1 MKAVVSLAFG
11 IASSVGVCT
20 AAASIASAVMS
31 SQPHSLASLSVSDL
45 WTTEPVRI
53 DRSKQDYER
62 LPPALS
68 SYVTA
73 PPKAVKTAVVA
84 RHLAP
89 ASIPQANATAGLSTE
104 HVGWCS
110 QRYRTYDPA
119 TNQYLSFSG
128 VTRSCRSPYQ
138 PQEISDATAAS
149 DSAPMATG
157 VDADAWC
164 ADRYQSYRPE
174 DNTYQPFD
182 GPRRS
187 CTPPI

>member
-20 AAASIASAVMS
+20 AAASIASVVMS
-31 SQPHSLASLSVSDL
+31 SQPHSLASLSASDL
-45 WTTEPVRI
+45 WTAEPVRI

-68 SYVTA
+68 SYVTD
-73 PPKAVKTAVVA
+73 PPKTVRTAVVA
-84 RHLAP
+84 RHIAP
-89 ASIPQANATAGLSTE
+89 ASIPQVDVTAGLSVE
-104 HVGWCS
+104 HLGWCS
-110 QRYRTYDPA
+110 QRYRSYDPA
-119 TNQYLSFSG
+119 TNQYRSFSG
-128 VTRSCRSPYQ
+128 AARSCTSPYRQ
-138 PQEISDATAAS
+138 QEISDATAVN
-149 DSAPMATG
+149 DSAPMAA
-157 VDADAWC
+157 DADAAAWC

-174 DNTYQPFD
+174 DNTYQPFA